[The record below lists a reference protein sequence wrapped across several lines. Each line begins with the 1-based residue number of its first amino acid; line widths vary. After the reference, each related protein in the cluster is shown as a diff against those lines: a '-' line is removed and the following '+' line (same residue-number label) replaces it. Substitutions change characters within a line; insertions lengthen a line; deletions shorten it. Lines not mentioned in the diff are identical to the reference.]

1 VLLDVGGA
9 EIGEALL
16 ADDAVD
22 EPGGDDEPAEPERG
36 RERLARRAGVDDPL
50 GLQPLQRADRRPVVA
65 VLGVIVVFD
74 RDRVP
79 AS

>member
-22 EPGGDDEPAEPERG
+22 EPEGTTSQPSRSAGASVLLAEPA
-36 RERLARRAGVDDPL
+36 
-50 GLQPLQRADRRPVVA
+50 
-65 VLGVIVVFD
+65 
-74 RDRVP
+74 
-79 AS
+79 